1 MEQKGG
7 QRRMKI
13 IVNKH
18 EYAALVRKC
27 AKLCNNT
34 DCDYCL
40 LAGLC
45 EGYEFMEIM
54 CEIVE
59 DEE

>member
-1 MEQKGG
+1 
-7 QRRMKI
+7 MKI